1 MEKGLARPCLRWSGG
16 LPPRSGRQPHGG
28 RGGGAKW
35 GIATSW
41 LVCNGLRVAP
51 LAVAALPWERSRGL
65 LGRDGIDGAILL
77 APAFV
82 VHTFGMRFPIDVAF
96 CDRDLQV
103 VGVTTMGRNR
113 LSRPRIRVRAVVEAQ
128 AGAFGGWQLRAGS
141 RLCVDDGDD

>member
-1 MEKGLARPCLRWSGG
+1 MAHVDERAGP
-16 LPPRSGRQPHGG
+16 
-28 RGGGAKW
+28 GADW
-35 GIATSW
+35 VITSSW

-96 CDRDLQV
+96 CDRDLRV
-103 VGVTTMGRNR
+103 IGVATMGRNR
-113 LSRPRIRVRAVVEAQ
+113 LSRPRIRARAVVEAQ

-141 RLCVDDGDD
+141 RLGVEDRDD